1 MPTLLRT
8 HRSHSA
14 LLAAVLFVGVVSVGL
29 SPSADGDIWWHLA
42 AGREMVARGQL
53 LFSDPF
59 SVSASGRPWPD
70 VHWLFQLTT
79 FAVHSAFGL
88 AGLVWAKC
96 LVVACGALLLF
107 FSLEHKPG
115 SWQRPLLVTLL
126 LAALFA
132 ARSLLLVRPV
142 IASLFFLA
150 LFVHELERF
159 RRDGRARH
167 LLVLPLAQVLWANFQ
182 GLSALGPAVVGAHAA
197 ATGLWLALGDK
208 NVWFFA
214 PESARAGFRELRAQ
228 ALTFGGCCAAL
239 ALTPFGLLGLALP
252 AKLLGRLLPGAH
264 NVYAQNVAENVPPF
278 LLERFSHGE
287 FWHLKWFL
295 GALALAVACAG
306 RRLRLSHV
314 LLVAGFALLALMSN
328 RNVLLF
334 YWIATPIAVGYLAP
348 VARARLL
355 RWNLRTGERAA
366 WLVNAAALALL
377 LSASGVAAARES
389 AFGEPSPFRAPVDSA
404 RLLASLP
411 SGDIFSADHHGGY
424 LIWQLYPRFRPYID
438 TRLVLRS
445 ADEYAEYLKLADEPE
460 RFEAFQARHHFS
472 YVVLPVDYPDR
483 YLSLI
488 AHLYASPD
496 WKLLFSNGS
505 EVLFARRDIASGPA
519 WSLGSPELT
528 TRIVSDTAREFS
540 ASPKSLAAAE
550 LHLATLDIAV
560 SEFAQAERVLSLTDA
575 PEAEALTARCRV
587 AAGDIAGAQQIGER
601 LLKQDPNDVSS
612 LNLMAQIA
620 LRRGEPAQGVRF
632 LRRALGR
639 DPFDGE
645 ASQLLANLEANQ

>member
-1 MPTLLRT
+1 MPTLPRT
-8 HRSHSA
+8 HRSRSA
-14 LLAAVLFVGVVSVGL
+14 LLAAVLFVGAVSVGL
-29 SPSADGDIWWHLA
+29 APSADGDIWWHLA
-42 AGREMVARGQL
+42 AGREMVARRQL
-53 LFSDPF
+53 LFTDPF

-70 VHWLFQLTT
+70 VHWLFQLTSY
-79 FAVHSAFGL
+79 AIHSAFGL
-88 AGLVWAKC
+88 AGLVWVKC
-96 LVVACGALLLF
+96 LIVACGALLLF

-115 SWQRPLLVTLL
+115 SWQRPLFVTSLL
-126 LAALFA
+126 LALFA

-142 IASLFFLA
+142 IVSLFFLA
-150 LFVHELERF
+150 LFVYELERF

-182 GLSALGPAVVGAHAA
+182 GLSALGPALVGAYAA
-197 ATGLWLALGDK
+197 AAGLSAALCGK
-208 NVWFFA
+208 SVWVFA
-214 PESARAGFRELRAQ
+214 PESTRAGFREFRAQ
-228 ALTFGGCCAAL
+228 ALTLGGCCAAL

-287 FWHLKWFL
+287 FWHLKWFF
-295 GALALAVACAG
+295 GALALAVVCGG

-314 LLVAGFALLALMSN
+314 LLVAGFAVLALISN

-355 RWNLRTGERAA
+355 RWNLRTGQRAA
-366 WLVNAAALALL
+366 RLVNAAALALL
-377 LSASGVAAARES
+377 LSVSGVAAARES
-389 AFGEPSPFRAPVDSA
+389 AFGQPSPFRVPADSA

-445 ADEYAEYLKLADEPE
+445 ADEYAEYLRLADEPE
-460 RFEAFQARHHFS
+460 RFDVFQARHHFS

-505 EVLFARRDIASGPA
+505 EVLFARRDIASEPA
-519 WSLGSPELT
+519 WSLSSSKLT
-528 TRIVSDTAREFS
+528 TRIVSDMTREFA
-540 ASPKSLAAAE
+540 ASPKSLAAAQ

-560 SEFAQAERVLSLTDA
+560 GEFAEAEHVLSLTAA

-587 AAGDIAGAQQIGER
+587 AAGDLAGAQQISER
-601 LLKQDPNDVSS
+601 LLKQNQNDVSS
-612 LNLMAQIA
+612 LNLLAQIA
-620 LRRGEPAQGVRF
+620 LRRGEPAEGVRF
-632 LRRALGR
+632 LRRALR
-639 DPFDGE
+639 SDPFDGE

>member
-1 MPTLLRT
+1 MPRLPHT
-8 HRSHSA
+8 HRSRSA
-14 LLAAVLFVGVVSVGL
+14 LLAAVLFVGAVSVGL
-29 SPSADGDIWWHLA
+29 APSADGDIWWHLA

-53 LFSDPF
+53 LFTDPF
-59 SVSASGRPWPD
+59 SVSASGRLWPD

-79 FAVHSAFGL
+79 YAVHSAFGL
-88 AGLVWAKC
+88 AGLVWVKC
-96 LVVACGALLLF
+96 LIVACGALLLF

-115 SWQRPLLVTLL
+115 SWQRPLFVTSL

-142 IASLFFLA
+142 IVSLFFLA
-150 LFVHELERF
+150 LFVYELERF

-182 GLSALGPAVVGAHAA
+182 GLSALGPALVGAYAA
-197 ATGLWLALGDK
+197 AAGLSVALSGK
-208 NVWFFA
+208 SVWVFA
-214 PESARAGFRELRAQ
+214 PESARAGWPEFRAQ
-228 ALTFGGCCAAL
+228 ALTLGGCCAAL

-287 FWHLKWFL
+287 FWHLKWFF
-295 GALALAVACAG
+295 GALALAVVCGG

-314 LLVAGFALLALMSN
+314 LLVAGFAVLALMSN

-355 RWNLRTGERAA
+355 RWNLRTGQRVA
-366 WLVNAAALALL
+366 WLVNAAALVALL
-377 LSASGVAAARES
+377 SVSGVAAARES
-389 AFGEPSPFRAPVDSA
+389 ALGEPSPFRAPADSA

-445 ADEYAEYLKLADEPE
+445 PEEFAQYLRLADEPE
-460 RFEAFQARHHFS
+460 RFEAFQAQHHFS

-483 YLSLI
+483 YLGLI

-496 WKLLFSNGS
+496 WKLLFTNGS
-505 EVLFARRDIASGPA
+505 EVLFARRD
-519 WSLGSPELT
+519 LT
-528 TRIVSDTAREFS
+528 AAPSIDLSTAEVTDSVLRSSEQRFGG
-540 ASPKSLAAAE
+540 SPKSRAAAE
-550 LHLATLDIAV
+550 LHLAMLEIAV
-560 SEFAQAERVLSLTDA
+560 GELAQ
-575 PEAEALTARCRV
+575 
-587 AAGDIAGAQQIGER
+587 
-601 LLKQDPNDVSS
+601 
-612 LNLMAQIA
+612 
-620 LRRGEPAQGVRF
+620 
-632 LRRALGR
+632 
-639 DPFDGE
+639 
-645 ASQLLANLEANQ
+645 